1 MPKRPSSIEIRKLT
15 LDDLDEVME
24 IEPVAFGS
32 HHWSRQSFVNE
43 LSNSMGMYYAAVDGH
58 KKELLGY
65 SGFWLIGEEAHITTL
80 AVHPEYRRKR
90 LGELMLI
97 NDILEARQAGARW
110 VTLEVRV
117 SNEAAQRLYYK
128 FGFKNLGVR
137 RNYYQDNDEDALVL
151 WTENITIPEFD
162 RILTE
167 RIEAVSEIFS
177 VHLESINQ
185 YVDNNGQARLSGAK
199 RRPARAVGE

>member
-1 MPKRPSSIEIRKLT
+1 MPKRPGSIEIRKLT

-43 LSNSMGMYYAAVDGH
+43 LSNSMGMYYAAVDPQSN
-58 KKELLGY
+58 ELLGY

-80 AVHPEYRRKR
+80 AVHPEFRRKH

-97 NDILEARQAGARW
+97 NDILEARQNGARW

-117 SNEAAQRLYYK
+117 SNEAAQKLYYK
-128 FGFKNLGVR
+128 FGFKNLGIR

-162 RILTE
+162 KILNE

-185 YVDNNGQARLSGAK
+185 HLQKGDQPRLSGSK
-199 RRPARAVGE
+199 RRPAKAVGE